1 MLSPSRFLLLA
12 ALAAFFGSIDSVE
25 AAAGPVAISK
35 ASKLALTR
43 KDGTVIFDNLA
54 QSVAFTK
61 NKYESTRANFQRSH
75 GYPIPG
81 TPKLDMSRVHKRTT
95 EVALSP
101 QSGGACEY
109 TMYLDLDFSMHL
121 ADLPSLPL
129 IQSGR
134 VISH

>member
-1 MLSPSRFLLLA
+1 MLSSSARFLLLT
-12 ALAAFFGSIDSVE
+12 ALAALFGGNSIESAE
-25 AAAGPVAISK
+25 AAAGPVAITK

-54 QSVAFTK
+54 QSVTFTK

-81 TPKLDMSRVHKRTT
+81 TPKLDLSRVHKRTT

-109 TMYLDLDFSMHL
+109 
-121 ADLPSLPL
+121 
-129 IQSGR
+129 
-134 VISH
+134 